1 MSLSDALTF
10 IEAAGV
16 VRITGDEHHR
26 RLEYYGT
33 VDGEL
38 HRMRY
43 EGEPEPA
50 SEDELGQAIDE
61 ADWSMIVRSRTP
73 MHDLEA

>member
-50 SEDELGQAIDE
+50 TEEELGEAIE
-61 ADWSMIVRSRTP
+61 TADWSMVVRSHTP

>member
-1 MSLSDALTF
+1 MSLDDALVF

-16 VRITGDEHHR
+16 VRVSGEDR
-26 RLEYYGT
+26 RLEYFGT

-50 SEDELGQAIDE
+50 SEDELGQAVTE